1 MDEALKTIEMSK
13 ERLFA
18 AEVNRVAGDIA
29 LLGPESD
36 ISNAETRFA
45 QALAIARNQQ
55 ARSWELRASTSLA
68 RLWLERGQRKK
79 GCELLLPVYNWFT
92 DGFQTGDLQEAK
104 TLVEQL
110 R

>member
-36 ISNAETRFA
+36 ISSAKTHFA
-45 QALAIARNQQ
+45 QALAIARDQQ
-55 ARSWELRASTSLA
+55 ARSWELRAATSLA
-68 RLWLERGQRKK
+68 RLWLDGGERKK
-79 GCELLLPVYNWFT
+79 ARELLLPAYNWFT
-92 DGFQTGDLQEAK
+92 EGFRTGDLQEAK